1 MVLVGELEL
10 HSQCRR
16 ENQDKDSV
24 RELEVEQLPE
34 EVTFEL
40 RPKASGV
47 TMRPRQEKNSMCPS
61 LQHG

>member
-1 MVLVGELEL
+1 MLVGEVEL

-34 EVTFEL
+34 EVTFEQ

-47 TMRPRQEKNSMCPS
+47 TMHSRQEKNSMCPS
-61 LQHG
+61 LKQG